1 MICFEDVEEKE
12 TNWIYYPY
20 VPRGKITLCAAY
32 PGVGKTYCICYM
44 CACISTGK
52 QFFNISPFDNVP
64 ETAIY
69 ISAEDGIADTLKKRL
84 RVCGAN
90 MRNIFTVED
99 KNASLT
105 FDSPELEKI
114 IKDKKPA
121 LLVFDPFQAYIGE
134 DVDMN
139 AANRTRAKLNH
150 LAFLAEKYDVG
161 IMLICHFNKNQKGDA
176 ITRILGSTDIVG
188 IARSYLA
195 LATIPGEIDMK
206 YMSHEKSSLAKRGK
220 TILFH
225 IDPEDGGVVYD
236 GENYLTMDDYTAL
249 VQKNRNRAAPSLDGA
264 KEFLLNNMPDGYRSA
279 EELKNLAE
287 ANNISI
293 STLNRARKELNIT
306 TKRLGFGG
314 ACTWYLP

>member
-1 MICFEDVEEKE
+1 
-12 TNWIYYPY
+12 
-20 VPRGKITLCAAY
+20 
-32 PGVGKTYCICYM
+32 M

-52 QFFNISPFDNVP
+52 QFFNISPFENVP

-84 RVCGAN
+84 RICGAN

-99 KNASLT
+99 KNAILT

-114 IKDKKPA
+114 IKDKRPA

-139 AANRTRAKLNH
+139 AANRTRSKLNH
-150 LAFLAEKYDVG
+150 LAYLAEKYNVG

-176 ITRILGSTDIVG
+176 ITRIIGSTDIVG

-195 LATIPGEIDMK
+195 LARVPGEIDMK

-225 IDPEDGGVVYD
+225 IDSDNGGIVYD
-236 GENYLTMDDYTAL
+236 GENDLMMDDYTLLMQGNKKRTA
-249 VQKNRNRAAPSLDGA
+249 QSLEGA

-287 ANNISI
+287 ANNISD
-293 STLNRARKELNIT
+293 STLNRAKKALNIS